1 MAHDLPDILGFT
13 RCLDVRNDLFNLNL
27 VGFFVT
33 TENSNCYNENKE
45 NRHNSFHGISFH
57 LRMRYEKQENV
68 ISDSVKH
75 KNIIFQDLAPA
86 F

>member
-1 MAHDLPDILGFT
+1 
-13 RCLDVRNDLFNLNL
+13 
-27 VGFFVT
+27 VT